1 MVANMRNRLAAV
13 MASFVALTAVWGLR
27 PLNGQTAAPTY
38 QLVKDWAKLPAG
50 TQFGV
55 MSAVAT
61 DAKGTVYVFQREPSK
76 IIVFDS
82 DGNYL
87 KSWGDGE
94 FPAAHGL
101 RILNDGAIWLTDR
114 KLQQALKYN
123 LDGKLLQSL
132 GKKGVA
138 GDDKSE
144 DTFNGVSDVAMT

>member
-1 MVANMRNRLAAV
+1 MRNRLGAV
-13 MASFVALTAVWGLR
+13 IVSFVALTTIGGLQ
-27 PLNGQTAAPTY
+27 PLNGQTAAPNF

-76 IIVFDS
+76 IMVFNA

-101 RILNDGAIWLTDR
+101 RILNDGDIWLTDR
-114 KLQQALKYN
+114 
-123 LDGKLLQSL
+123 
-132 GKKGVA
+132 
-138 GDDKSE
+138 
-144 DTFNGVSDVAMT
+144 